1 MGKRNPIR
9 NLPEKLGK
17 KTTTLSQKRNK
28 KAIWEKVNAGQL
40 LVNKLSTMFNGW
52 FVKRERSYC

>member
-1 MGKRNPIR
+1 MGKRTPIR
-9 NLPEKLGK
+9 NLPEKLSE
-17 KTTTLSQKRNK
+17 KTTTFNQKRNK
-28 KAIWEKVNAGQL
+28 KVIREKVNAGQQ

>member
-1 MGKRNPIR
+1 MGKRNPIW
-9 NLPEKLGK
+9 NLPEKLSE

-28 KAIWEKVNAGQL
+28 KVIWEKVNAGQQ

-52 FVKRERSYC
+52 VVKSERSYC